1 MFLALVVSFYVRVWL
16 RVRKAFP
23 RIIDLRHM
31 AAFISGLVAIWVAV
45 GSPLASMDH
54 ELLSVHMVQHLLLMA
69 VAPPL
74 IFVARPAIFFW
85 HGVPK
90 GLAGGI
96 VGPFLRCAP
105 IRWLG

>member
-16 RVRKAFP
+16 HLRKAFP

-54 ELLSVHMVQHLLLMA
+54 ELLSIHMVQHLILMA

-74 IFVARPAIFFW
+74 ILFGMPVPALLC
-85 HGVPK
+85 
-90 GLAGGI
+90 GLPQDLVQTI
-96 VGPFLRCAP
+96 VCQLQR
-105 IRWLG
+105 